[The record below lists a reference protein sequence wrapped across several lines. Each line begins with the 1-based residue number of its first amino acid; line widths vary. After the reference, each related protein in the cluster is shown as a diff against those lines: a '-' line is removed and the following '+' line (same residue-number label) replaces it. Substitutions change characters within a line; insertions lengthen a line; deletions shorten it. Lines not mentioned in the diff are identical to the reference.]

1 VQSMKRSNR
10 ILKICIILTL
20 LGYCSACSNHKILKS
35 ENSSLE
41 QAYNQINLPTHS
53 YSTSTLLNIEN
64 SLSIFEQYD
73 DAYGQWLA
81 NYHIANY
88 WIHHNKLDTAKIFSQ
103 KASKQAKRSQDTQAL
118 FKSTFQVAQLT
129 EDSILLERSLNYAS
143 SPTDKAL
150 VLTHLNKNQQAY
162 DLIKNNLDK
171 VKADQNNSIAFILFH
186 YAQKDSLENII
197 KLSKQFYVKA
207 ENSNG
212 VIDCLFWLAKNNFQ
226 KGELKLAKQFS
237 TRAKIA
243 GSAIGNDYKT
253 NKITLWIDNH
263 L

>member
-1 VQSMKRSNR
+1 MNRSNR

-20 LGYCSACSNHKILKS
+20 VSLCSACSKHHLLKS

-41 QAYNQINLPTHS
+41 LAYDKMNQTAHS
-53 YSTSTLLNIEN
+53 YSTSSLLSVKN
-64 SLSIFEQYD
+64 SLSIFERYD

-103 KASKQAKRSQDTQAL
+103 KAFTQAKRAKDTPAL

-129 EDSILLERSLNYAS
+129 EDSTLLKQSLNYT
-143 SPTDKAL
+143 TDFTDRAL

-162 DLIKNNLDK
+162 DLIKNNLNDIPSG
-171 VKADQNNSIAFILFH
+171 QYNSVAFILFH
-186 YAQKDSLENII
+186 YAQKDSLENIVN
-197 KLSKQFYVKA
+197 LSKQFYVKA

-212 VIDCLFWLAKNNFQ
+212 VIDCLFWLAKNNFR
-226 KGELKLAKQFS
+226 KGNIELAKEFS
-237 TRAKIA
+237 TRAEIA
-243 GSAIGNDYKT
+243 SSAINNDYKT
-253 NKITLWIDNH
+253 DKISLWIDNY